1 MSLKTSAMGTALKYT
16 LRYVKQNPEENLT
29 KILNLAESVF
39 PRKVQGELEGSK
51 NLFGARR
58 GISSSDNESVQRG

>member
-29 KILNLAESVF
+29 KILNLAESLF
-39 PRKVQGELEGSK
+39 PERYKENCGLQEL
-51 NLFGARR
+51 
-58 GISSSDNESVQRG
+58 ISNQVEYTTSHYESVQ